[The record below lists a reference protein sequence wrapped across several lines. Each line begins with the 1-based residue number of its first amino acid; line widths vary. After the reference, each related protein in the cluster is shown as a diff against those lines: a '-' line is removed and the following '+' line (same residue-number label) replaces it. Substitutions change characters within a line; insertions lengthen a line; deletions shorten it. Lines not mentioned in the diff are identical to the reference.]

1 MMAFMNGCNQNN
13 QNFIIDN
20 KFTDIVVQAL
30 KTEKIKEEIV
40 KAEISKR
47 NRLL

>member
-30 KTEKIKEEIV
+30 KTEKIKEDVV
-40 KAEISKR
+40 KA
-47 NRLL
+47 